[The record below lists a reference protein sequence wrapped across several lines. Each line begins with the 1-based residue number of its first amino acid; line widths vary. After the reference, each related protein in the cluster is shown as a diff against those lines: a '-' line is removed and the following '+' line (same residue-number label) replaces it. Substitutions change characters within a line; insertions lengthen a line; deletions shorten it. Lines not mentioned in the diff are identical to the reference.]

1 MRAVTRFEQTLRE
14 AETRDF
20 LRELTGAEL
29 RAELVRVSWRFVR
42 VWAAAYLRLFGYPDR
57 VQMLVRPLCMVTLAL
72 LIEAAIRFIS

>member
-1 MRAVTRFEQTLRE
+1 MRAVTKFEQALRD

-20 LRELTGAEL
+20 VRELTGAEL

-42 VWAAAYLRLFGYPDR
+42 IWAAAYLRLFGYPNR
-57 VQMLVRPLCMVTLAL
+57 LQMLVRPLGMVMLAL